1 MIEEIGKLRHY
12 CTSHCMALQP
22 GNAQGQSGQ
31 TNYTLVNKTNF
42 FPGAIRGS
50 PYVFGSV
57 REEPQPALSN
67 ML

>member
-1 MIEEIGKLRHY
+1 
-12 CTSHCMALQP
+12 MALQP